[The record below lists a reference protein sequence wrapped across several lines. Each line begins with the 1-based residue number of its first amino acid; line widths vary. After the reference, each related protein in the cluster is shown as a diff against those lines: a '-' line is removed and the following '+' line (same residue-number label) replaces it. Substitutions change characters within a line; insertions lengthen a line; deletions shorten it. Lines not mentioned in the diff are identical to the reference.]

1 MIKRKGVVQKI
12 IDQREKTNEEVADMT
27 NEEFSNYIDH
37 IQNQYDAGKLFVK
50 PPKEKTSNRRLSKA

>member
-1 MIKRKGVVQKI
+1 M
-12 IDQREKTNEEVADMT
+12 IDQREKTNAEVADMT

-50 PPKEKTSNRRLSKA
+50 PSKEKTSNRRLSKA